1 MAGSFDEV
9 RTKAG
14 QDPAGFWAEAAKD
27 VHWMKP
33 APKVLD
39 DANPPFYRWFVGGEI
54 NGCYNAVD
62 CHVEAGHGDRTAII
76 YDSAIRGKQEQ
87 ISYAELQD
95 QVAGCADVLRQKGI
109 GYGDRVIIYMPMIP
123 QALVSMLAC
132 ARIGAVHSVVFG
144 GFAAAE
150 LAKRIDDATPAMII
164 TASCGL
170 EPGRIIDYKP
180 LVDEAIRLSD
190 HKVSSVM
197 LYQREEAKAEMT
209 DGRDFD
215 WDEAMA
221 SAGHAPCVPVKSED
235 PAYILYTSGTTGTP
249 KGVVRPTAGHI
260 VALKW
265 SMQNIFSC
273 SAGDVYWAASDVG
286 WVVGHSYIVYAPL
299 FAGCT
304 TVLFEGK
311 PVGTPDASTFWRVI
325 SEHKVKSMFTAP
337 TAMRAIKKEDPS
349 GALVKQFDMSHFKL
363 QFLAGER
370 CDPDT
375 LHWCEEVLGVPTID
389 HWWQTETGWPIAAN
403 CTGIELLPV
412 KAGSAGP
419 AVPSWDVQVLS
430 DEGHQVAAGE
440 IGSIAIK
447 LPMPPG
453 TLPTLWRNDDR
464 FVDSYL
470 SSFEGYYATGDAG
483 YIDEDG
489 YIFVM
494 SRTDDIINVAGHR
507 LSTGGMEEVLAG
519 HPDVAECAVIGVN
532 DALKGQVPL
541 GFVVLKS
548 GTARAGTDILAEIVQ
563 RVRSE
568 IGPVAAF
575 KQAIIVS
582 RLPKTRSGKI
592 LRATMQKIVQNEKFP
607 MPATIDDP
615 VILDEIDEAV
625 SQAGLKQ
632 S

>member
-33 APKVLD
+33 APTVLD

-95 QVAGCADVLRQKGI
+95 QVARCADVLRQQGI

-180 LVDEAIRLSD
+180 LVNEAIRLSD
-190 HKVSSVM
+190 HKVGSVM

-430 DEGHQVAAGE
+430 DEGHQVAASE

-575 KQAIIVS
+575 KQAIIVG

-592 LRATMQKIVQNEKFP
+592 LRATMQKIVQNEEFP

>member
-9 RTKAG
+9 RTKSG
-14 QDPAGFWAEAAKD
+14 QDPAGVWAEAAKD

-33 APKVLD
+33 APTVLD

-76 YDSAIRGKQEQ
+76 YDSAIRGKQEH

-95 QVAGCADVLRQKGI
+95 QVARCAYVLRQKGI

-123 QALVSMLAC
+123 EAIVAMLGC
-132 ARIGAVHSVVFG
+132 ARLGAVHSVVFG

-150 LAKRIDDATPAMII
+150 LAKRVDDATPAMII

-190 HKVSSVM
+190 HKVGSVM

-221 SAGHAPCVPVKSED
+221 SAGHVPCVPVKSED

-311 PVGTPDASTFWRVI
+311 PIGTPDASTFWRVI

-403 CTGIELLPV
+403 CTGVELLPV

-419 AVPSWDVQVLS
+419 AVPSWNVQILS
-430 DEGHQVAAGE
+430 DEGHKAAPGE

-453 TLPTLWRNDDR
+453 TLPTLWRNDQR

-470 SSFEGYYATGDAG
+470 SAFEGYYATGDAG

-519 HPDVAECAVIGVN
+519 HPD
-532 DALKGQVPL
+532 
-541 GFVVLKS
+541 
-548 GTARAGTDILAEIVQ
+548 
-563 RVRSE
+563 
-568 IGPVAAF
+568 
-575 KQAIIVS
+575 
-582 RLPKTRSGKI
+582 
-592 LRATMQKIVQNEKFP
+592 
-607 MPATIDDP
+607 
-615 VILDEIDEAV
+615 
-625 SQAGLKQ
+625 
-632 S
+632 

>member
-1 MAGSFDEV
+1 MAQSFDEV
-9 RTKAG
+9 CTKAG
-14 QDPAGFWAEAAKD
+14 QDPAGFWEEAAKD
-27 VHWMKP
+27 VHWIKP
-33 APKVLD
+33 APTILD

-62 CHVEAGHGDRTAII
+62 CHVEAGHGDRTAMI
-76 YDSAIRGKQEQ
+76 YDSAIRGKKEH

-95 QVAGCADVLRQKGI
+95 QVARCADVLCQHGI

-170 EPGRIIDYKP
+170 EPGRVVEYKP
-180 LVDEAIRLSD
+180 LVDEAVRLSD
-190 HKVSSVM
+190 HKVGSVM
-197 LYQREEAKAEMT
+197 LYQREEALAEMT

-265 SMQNIFSC
+265 TMQNIFSC

-430 DEGHQVAAGE
+430 DEGHQVTAGE

-453 TLPTLWRNDDR
+453 TLPTLWRNDQR

-470 SSFEGYYATGDAG
+470 SSFEGYYSTGDAG

-532 DALKGQVPL
+532 DTLKGQVPL

-548 GTARAGTDILAEIVQ
+548 GTARAGTDILAEIVM

-575 KQAIIVS
+575 KQAIIVG

-592 LRATMQKIVQNEKFP
+592 LRATMQKIVQNEEFP

-625 SQAGLKQ
+625 TQAGLKQ

>member
-1 MAGSFDEV
+1 
-9 RTKAG
+9 
-14 QDPAGFWAEAAKD
+14 
-27 VHWMKP
+27 
-33 APKVLD
+33 
-39 DANPPFYRWFVGGEI
+39 
-54 NGCYNAVD
+54 
-62 CHVEAGHGDRTAII
+62 
-76 YDSAIRGKQEQ
+76 
-87 ISYAELQD
+87 
-95 QVAGCADVLRQKGI
+95 
-109 GYGDRVIIYMPMIP
+109 
-123 QALVSMLAC
+123 
-132 ARIGAVHSVVFG
+132 
-144 GFAAAE
+144 
-150 LAKRIDDATPAMII
+150 MII

-170 EPGRIIDYKP
+170 EPGRVVEYKP
-180 LVDEAIRLSD
+180 LVDEAVRLSD
-190 HKVSSVM
+190 HKVGSVM
-197 LYQREEAKAEMT
+197 LYQREEALAEMT

-265 SMQNIFSC
+265 TMQNIFSC

-375 LHWCEEVLGVPTID
+375 LHWCEEILGVPTID

-430 DEGHQVAAGE
+430 DEGHQVAAE
-440 IGSIAIK
+440 IGLYRYQA
-447 LPMPPG
+447 
-453 TLPTLWRNDDR
+453 
-464 FVDSYL
+464 
-470 SSFEGYYATGDAG
+470 ADAARHSA
-483 YIDEDG
+483 DL
-489 YIFVM
+489 
-494 SRTDDIINVAGHR
+494 VA
-507 LSTGGMEEVLAG
+507 
-519 HPDVAECAVIGVN
+519 
-532 DALKGQVPL
+532 Q
-541 GFVVLKS
+541 
-548 GTARAGTDILAEIVQ
+548 
-563 RVRSE
+563 
-568 IGPVAAF
+568 
-575 KQAIIVS
+575 
-582 RLPKTRSGKI
+582 
-592 LRATMQKIVQNEKFP
+592 
-607 MPATIDDP
+607 
-615 VILDEIDEAV
+615 
-625 SQAGLKQ
+625 
-632 S
+632 